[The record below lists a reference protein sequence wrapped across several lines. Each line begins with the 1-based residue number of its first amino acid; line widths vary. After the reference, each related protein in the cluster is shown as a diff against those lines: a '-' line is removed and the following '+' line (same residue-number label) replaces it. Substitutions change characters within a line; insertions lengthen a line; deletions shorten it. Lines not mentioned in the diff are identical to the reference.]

1 MIMVIIRII
10 VFYVEALLIN
20 PFERFA
26 EFPDKASI
34 GDLDKHDTIKSL
46 ANTCIS
52 YSACS
57 SFAAL
62 SGNTDLQLHSSSQTP
77 AEAQKSEERIVI
89 DGEMNSTE
97 DGQNV
102 KKREEGKTL
111 HEESEDALQC
121 NEEDD
126 KEEPID
132 HLLKVKKTTCISV
145 RYNLKRKPFGRQFS
159 SLIWL
164 YNHFPS
170 PRMLLSFATCTC
182 TKKSRLL
189 KYF

>member
-1 MIMVIIRII
+1 MINDNVTIRRI
-10 VFYVEALLIN
+10 VFYVEVLLIN

-26 EFPDKASI
+26 EFPVSI
-34 GDLDKHDTIKSL
+34 GNLGKHDTIKSL
-46 ANTCIS
+46 ANTSIS

-89 DGEMNSTE
+89 DGEKNSTE

-111 HEESEDALQC
+111 HEESEDAL
-121 NEEDD
+121 
-126 KEEPID
+126 
-132 HLLKVKKTTCISV
+132 
-145 RYNLKRKPFGRQFS
+145 
-159 SLIWL
+159 
-164 YNHFPS
+164 
-170 PRMLLSFATCTC
+170 
-182 TKKSRLL
+182 
-189 KYF
+189 